1 MNVIRG
7 RHQIVV
13 PVASIGIAATLL
25 KGGRTYHPQFKLPV
39 PLLDNS
45 TSNMR
50 PHSKDP

>member
-25 KGGRTYHPQFKLPV
+25 KGGRTYHHNLNFLFHYWTTR
-39 PLLDNS
+39 PLI
-45 TSNMR
+45 
-50 PHSKDP
+50 